1 MDELKLT
8 LQYMKYVNH
17 PVSEADLVRLEG
29 ALGVRLPSEY
39 REFLLQIGY
48 GAGPYELWS
57 PDRILAE
64 LGHAK
69 GGQGSLPEESA
80 SLDELRMLLEAS
92 ESLEDLRDILGT
104 DDVEEFQKALLK
116 VQKTTPRSASA
127 RSALPLYPSAGG
139 GV

>member
-48 GAGPYELWS
+48 GAGPYEL
-57 PDRILAE
+57 
-64 LGHAK
+64 
-69 GGQGSLPEESA
+69 
-80 SLDELRMLLEAS
+80 
-92 ESLEDLRDILGT
+92 
-104 DDVEEFQKALLK
+104 
-116 VQKTTPRSASA
+116 
-127 RSALPLYPSAGG
+127 
-139 GV
+139 